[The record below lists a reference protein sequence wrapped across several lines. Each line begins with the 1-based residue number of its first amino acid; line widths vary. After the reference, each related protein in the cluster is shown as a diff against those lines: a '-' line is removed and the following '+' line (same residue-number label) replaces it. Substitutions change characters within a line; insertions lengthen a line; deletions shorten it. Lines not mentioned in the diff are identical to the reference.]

1 VEVAR
6 RRQATY
12 EDFQRGSNVK
22 DDVRVKY
29 SVTDLDVLNF
39 TDEVKRKLANRA
51 TFHIGVGYGAAG
63 TQATLGALAAAAK
76 TFGWGVAT
84 ASGLGLGATYV
95 FGMAHIFDPKGHAQ
109 AYEQA
114 STAVQAAEA
123 SYYFHQLGMGFSSVE
138 GRKIVDLS
146 HAHSRSDIPSD
157 SVLSPDGETLYYRVT
172 KILKVLNDVLASQI
186 PDLQDL
192 KDAKGDSSG
201 SVASPAKPVDAPG
214 SKPTS
219 TPSKLTPTPEPNPV
233 PPVTHTPNPN
243 SSPPVTHTATPVAN
257 DDVSAL
263 RNWWK
268 PGGIVNKQHAD
279 KFNGW
284 LSTNEAGSD
293 IASFLDNPLYKN
305 DWPKARAALVP
316 QP

>member
-12 EDFQRGSNVK
+12 EDFQRGRNVK

-51 TFHIGVGYGAAG
+51 SFHIGAGYGAAG
-63 TQATLGALAAAAK
+63 TQATLGALAAAAT
-76 TFGWGVAT
+76 TFGWGVTT

-109 AYEQA
+109 AYEEA
-114 STAVQAAEA
+114 STAIQAAEA
-123 SYYFHQLGMGFSSVE
+123 SYYFHQLGMGFSSGE

-146 HAHSRSDIPSD
+146 LAHSRSDIPSD

-172 KILKVLNDVLASQI
+172 KILKVLNDVLASKI

-201 SVASPAKPVDAPG
+201 SIASPAKPGDAPA
-214 SKPTS
+214 SKTTS
-219 TPSKLTPTPEPNPV
+219 TTPKLTPAPKPNPL
-233 PPVTHTPNPN
+233 PSVTHTP
-243 SSPPVTHTATPVAN
+243 SPIAD

-263 RNWWK
+263 RSWWK
-268 PGGIVNKQHAD
+268 PGGAVNVEHAAQ
-279 KFNGW
+279 FNAW
-284 LSTNEAGSD
+284 LNTNEGGID
-293 IASFLDNPLYKN
+293 IASFLNNPLYKN

-316 QP
+316 QH